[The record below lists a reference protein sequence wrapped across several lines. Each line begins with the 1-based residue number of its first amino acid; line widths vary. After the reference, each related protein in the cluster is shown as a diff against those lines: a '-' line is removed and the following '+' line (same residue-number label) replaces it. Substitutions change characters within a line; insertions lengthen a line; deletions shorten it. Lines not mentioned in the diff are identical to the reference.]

1 MKGAPRMTETVY
13 EPEPIVE
20 KMEAVEE
27 PVSYEDYWGVD
38 ETFKFFLPDGKQFFE
53 IRPMNE
59 GMKAKFQKTTNKGI
73 QMNQRTQDATIH
85 IDPANERHTLIE
97 QSVINWLIMQKDAR
111 GTWSPYPCPTEENR
125 RRNNIHVILEKF
137 NPKVIQDLEFFIR
150 QQNPWMQADMDVEEI
165 DKEMDRLIQLKKDVL
180 EQKAGES
187 ASANK

>member
-1 MKGAPRMTETVY
+1 MTETVY